1 MNKVKVLVE
10 GYADLD
16 VGDVFTDYAS
26 VILVTTEKNEKIIFD
41 PGCNRKLLLESLEEE
56 RLKVKDIDYVYIS
69 HKHIDH
75 MMLMGIFPNAKV
87 CTANSIYE
95 YEKFRRHTGDVWDD
109 SIKIVKTPGHIE
121 DHSSLIVQT
130 TDGDYLL
137 AGDLLW
143 WGSTEE
149 QKVDDYEELIN
160 HFDFVAKDKESL
172 VRSRKRVLKMCDF
185 VIPGH
190 GKMFKNE
197 FRNRV

>member
-1 MNKVKVLVE
+1 MNKVKILVE

-16 VGDVFTDYAS
+16 VGDVFTDYSS
-26 VILVTTEKNEKIIFD
+26 VVLITNQKNERIIFD
-41 PGCNRKLLLESLEEE
+41 PGCNRKALLESLMKEGLKLEE
-56 RLKVKDIDYVYIS
+56 IDYIYIS

-95 YEKFRRHTGDVWDD
+95 YENFRRHTGDIWDE

-121 DHSSLIVQT
+121 DHSSLIVAT
-130 TDGDYLL
+130 EEGNYLL
-137 AGDLLW
+137 AGDLFW
-143 WGSTEE
+143 WGSTEQ
-149 QKVDDYEELIN
+149 QKTDNYEELIN

-172 VRSRKRVLKMCDF
+172 VRSRKKVIKMCDF
-185 VIPGH
+185 VVPGH

-197 FRNRV
+197 FKSN